1 MTKITFK
8 MEPFNCPS
16 CIKKIETTLARQD
29 GVKQVQVLFHSSQ
42 VRIQTQE
49 PAASAEALALTL
61 SKLGYPVLS
70 TKVS

>member
-16 CIKKIETTLARQD
+16 CVKKIETTLARQA
-29 GVKQVQVLFHSSQ
+29 GVKEVQVMFHSNQ
-42 VRIQTQE
+42 IRIQAE
-49 PAASAEALALTL
+49 SPEVSAVDLATTL
-61 SKLGYPVLS
+61 GKLGYPVLS